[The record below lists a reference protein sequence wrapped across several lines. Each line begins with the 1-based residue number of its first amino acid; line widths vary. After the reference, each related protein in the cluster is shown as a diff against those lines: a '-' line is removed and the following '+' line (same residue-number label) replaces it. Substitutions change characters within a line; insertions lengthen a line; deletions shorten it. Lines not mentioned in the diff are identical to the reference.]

1 MFDVL
6 FIIAPLVL
14 FFVVQ
19 VTLNKELPLFILA
32 AVMSLFVVWHG
43 GTGAAL
49 LFGIGVITSLIVEV
63 GLGFI
68 LRTQHWEN
76 ASFFGIPC
84 WLPLAW
90 GYGFVVIHQI
100 GDLVFVLVS

>member
-1 MFDVL
+1 MFDIL
-6 FIIAPLVL
+6 LIIAPLVL

-19 VTLNKELPLFILA
+19 VIFNKELPLFILA
-32 AVMSLFVVWHG
+32 AVMSLFVIWQG

-49 LFGIGVITSLIVEV
+49 LFGIGVAISLIVEV
-63 GLGFI
+63 GLGFV

-76 ASFFGIPC
+76 ASFFGIPY

-100 GDLVFVLVS
+100 GELVFALVS